1 MKKGILMLAAVSMIA
16 FTACKNDTTKGEAAE
31 KVKEENVE
39 KAEQR
44 DAAANQFAVMSF
56 DKTSHDFGTINEGD
70 VVKHTFTFTNTGEV
84 PLVIT
89 NAKGSCGCTVPQWPR
104 ESIAP
109 GESGE
114 IVVQFNSR
122 GRKNNQ
128 NKSVTIT
135 ANTQTGTERL
145 TIHANIN
152 PAEGEAP
159 AQAGA

>member
-1 MKKGILMLAAVSMIA
+1 MKKGIFMLAAVSMIA
-16 FTACKNDTTKGEAAE
+16 FTACKNDTTKGDAAE

-44 DAAANQFAVMSF
+44 DAAAEEFAVMTF
-56 DKTSHDFGTINEGD
+56 EKTSHDFGTIDEGE
-70 VVKHTFTFTNTGEV
+70 VVKHTFSFTNTGDV

-114 IVVQFNSR
+114 IMVQFNSR

-135 ANTQTGTERL
+135 ANTETGTERL
-145 TIHANIN
+145 TIHANIT
-152 PAEGEAP
+152 PAETTAQT
-159 AQAGA
+159 QAGA